1 MNPNALAIVAAALD
15 GHNPRHRHV
24 DGAVTVD
31 REAGASDLE
40 LLVDELLFRT
50 VPRTDIKAPRVHP
63 QHAVADVARGAAA
76 VVWATCEAL
85 GVDPLTVDRAAVA
98 DRLRAT
104 VRAIREQEANDA
116 PTD

>member
-1 MNPNALAIVAAALD
+1 MNPHAIAIVAAALD
-15 GHNPRHRHV
+15 GHNPRHQRI
-24 DGAVTVD
+24 DGKLTVD
-31 REAGASDLE
+31 RDAGASDLE

-63 QHAVADVARGAAA
+63 QHAVAEVARGAVA
-76 VVWATCEAL
+76 VMWATAEAL
-85 GVDPLTVDRAAVA
+85 GVDPLTVDQAAVA

-116 PTD
+116 TD